1 MKEVTIAL
9 FRGAKKEMQW
19 VVVNHLTGEHKI
31 ESCAHAACITARRW
45 FNDIEKGF
53 VPDAFERAGFR
64 RVG

>member
-45 FNDIEKGF
+45 FNDIEKLEF
-53 VPDAFERAGFR
+53 VIEPEEAR
-64 RVG
+64 